1 MWEEGAG
8 GGGPPYQWGWDP
20 RRRAAGEEFS
30 LARFF
35 KESEENG
42 DSALTAGVG
51 AVSLHGLGQVSG
63 GKN

>member
-1 MWEEGAG
+1 MGEARRTSG
-8 GGGPPYQWGWDP
+8 GGTR

-51 AVSLHGLGQVSG
+51 AVSLHGPGQVSN
-63 GKN
+63 GKNCI